1 MADVDNSNAPDTKVD
16 PTEEIRKTVDSK
28 LAEVQAQLEAMN
40 QQFANSLQTITKSMA
55 PAPVTEVSDDDF
67 FEPKKLKEKILAEAT
82 KTAQEMLMEDRRKNA
97 TIYQLAQEYPEIQTD
112 RDLQKAIL
120 DAQKALPKS
129 LQDTADGYELAVMKA
144 IAKQGVLPKSKRQ
157 VVDED
162 VSSGSG
168 RGSRQTSASKPAKLS
183 EKTIAVAELLR
194 GRALTDEEMKS
205 LEVTS
210 KRDSYGKY
218 R

>member
-1 MADVDNSNAPDTKVD
+1 MADVDNNSAPDSKVD
-16 PTEEIRKTVDSK
+16 ATEEIRKTVDSK

-40 QQFANSLQTITKSMA
+40 QSFANSLQTITRSMQ
-55 PAPVTEVSDDDF
+55 PQTPVTEVSDDDF

-112 RDLQKAIL
+112 KSLQKEIL
-120 DAQKALPKS
+120 EAQKALPKS

-157 VVDED
+157 TVDD
-162 VSSGSG
+162 DISAGGG
-168 RGSRQTSASKPAKLS
+168 RSTRTTAKKEAKLS
-183 EKTIAVAELLR
+183 DKTIMVAELLR
-194 GRALTDEEMKS
+194 GRALTEEEMKS
-205 LEVTS
+205 LEQTS